1 MNQGKKHALGFAH
14 LAPPTDTST
23 GRFSGGDSD
32 RGKAAGDG
40 EAALDWGF
48 RAAMARREWS
58 RRRNGG
64 KIRAREREG
73 SGAGDGNT
81 RVEAR
86 FWKGEIGN
94 PARIRPRAH
103 AETRARARL
112 APRFLA
118 SREKDARGSVWGRG
132 AHHGRAP
139 SLHARPTPTWRPI
152 APCQLCAL

>member
-1 MNQGKKHALGFAH
+1 
-14 LAPPTDTST
+14 
-23 GRFSGGDSD
+23 
-32 RGKAAGDG
+32 
-40 EAALDWGF
+40 
-48 RAAMARREWS
+48 MARREWS

-112 APRFLA
+112 AREGCARLSMGARSSPRTRALPP
-118 SREKDARGSVWGRG
+118 RETDSYVAPHSTVPTVCTVRGLTSPQHVR
-132 AHHGRAP
+132 RRDVLAP
-139 SLHARPTPTWRPI
+139 SHNIPIIGGILNFYLHCLVTYLI
-152 APCQLCAL
+152 